1 MKTQLHVVIPVYNE
15 SEIIKVVV
23 EDWITVLNKLNISY
37 NLKLYNDGS
46 TDATLEELKKLKSLY
61 PDYMDLIDKK
71 NSGHG
76 PTILRSYNE
85 SLEAEWIFQV
95 DSDNEI
101 KAHYFTEF
109 WNVKEHY
116 DLVIG
121 KRVNRDSP
129 LFRKV
134 MTYFSYLV
142 VRVFYGKGIKDVNCP
157 YRLMR
162 TNAFKEIFKSIPKD
176 TFAPNIIVSGMAP
189 SKKLKIKS
197 LNIQF
202 DKRSSGESTLS
213 SNMLNLLKIS
223 INSFLE
229 IINYA
234 RKNKL

>member
-1 MKTQLHVVIPVYNE
+1 MKTQLYIVIPVYNE
-15 SEIIKVVV
+15 AGIIEVVIQ
-23 EDWITVLNKLNISY
+23 DWMAVLNTLDIRYKI
-37 NLKLYNDGS
+37 KLYNDGS
-46 TDATLEELKKLKSLY
+46 TDSTIEVLNTIIKQY
-61 PDYMDLIDKK
+61 PDYIELIDKK

-76 PTILRSYNE
+76 PTVLRSYRE
-85 SLEAEWIFQV
+85 ALDAEWVFQV

-109 WNVKEHY
+109 WNIREQY
-116 DLVIG
+116 DLIIG
-121 KRVNRDSP
+121 KRINRDSP

-142 VRVFYGKGIKDVNCP
+142 VKLFYGKGIKDANCP

-162 TNAFKEIFKSIPKD
+162 TSAFKTIFTSIPED
-176 TFAPNIIVSGMAP
+176 TFAPNIIVSGMA
-189 SKKLKIKS
+189 SKKKLNIKS
-197 LNIQF
+197 FNIQF
-202 DKRSSGESTLS
+202 DTRTVGVSSLS
-213 SNMLNLLKIS
+213 SNVPKLLKIS

>member
-1 MKTQLHVVIPVYNE
+1 MKTQLYVVIPVYNE
-15 SEIIKVVV
+15 AEIIHVVV
-23 EDWITVLNKLNISY
+23 DDWITVLNKLNINY
-37 NLKLYNDGS
+37 KLKLYNDGS
-46 TDATLEELKKLKSLY
+46 TDSTLEVIKKWKTQF
-61 PDYMDLIDKK
+61 PDYIELIDKE

-76 PTILRSYNE
+76 PTILKSYRE
-85 SLEAEWIFQV
+85 SLDAEWIFQV

-101 KAHYFTEF
+101 KAHYFADF
-109 WNVKEHY
+109 WNIKDDY

-142 VRVFYGKGIKDVNCP
+142 VKLFYGKGIKDVNCP

-162 TNAFKEIFKSIPKD
+162 TSAFKTIFTSIPED
-176 TFAPNIIVSGMAP
+176 TFAPNLIVSGMA
-189 SKKLKIKS
+189 SKKKLSIKS
-197 LNIQF
+197 FNIQF
-202 DKRSSGESTLS
+202 DTRASGVSSLS
-213 SNMLNLLKIS
+213 SNVPKLLKIS

-234 RKNKL
+234 RKSRL

>member
-15 SEIIKVVV
+15 AEIINVVV
-23 EDWITVLNKLNISY
+23 EDWITVLNKLNINY
-37 NLKLYNDGS
+37 KLKLYNDGS
-46 TDATLEELKKLKSLY
+46 TDSSLEVLNIMKNHY
-61 PDYMDLIDKK
+61 PDFIQIIDKK

-76 PTILRSYNE
+76 PTILKSYRE
-85 SLEAEWIFQV
+85 SLDAEWIFQV

-101 KAHYFTEF
+101 KAHCFADF
-109 WNVKEHY
+109 WNIKDGY

-142 VRVFYGKGIKDVNCP
+142 VRLFYGKGIKDVNCP

-162 TNAFKEIFKSIPKD
+162 TSAFKAIFTSIPED
-176 TFAPNIIVSGMAP
+176 TFAPNIIVSGMA
-189 SKKLKIKS
+189 SKKKFKIKS
-197 LNIQF
+197 FDIQF
-202 DKRSSGESTLS
+202 DTRSSGVSSLS
-213 SNMLNLLKIS
+213 SNVPKLLKIS

-234 RKNKL
+234 RKSKL

>member
-15 SEIIKVVV
+15 AEIINVVI
-23 EDWITVLNKLNISY
+23 EDWTSVLNKLRINY
-37 NLKLYNDGS
+37 KLKLYNDGS
-46 TDATLEELKKLKSLY
+46 TDSTLEVLKVLKNQY
-61 PDYMDLIDKK
+61 PDCIELIDKK

-76 PTILRSYNE
+76 PTILKSYRE

-109 WNVKEHY
+109 WNIKEDY

-121 KRVNRDSP
+121 KRINRDSP

-134 MTYFSYLV
+134 MTYVSYLV
-142 VRVFYGKGIKDVNCP
+142 VKLFYGKGIKDVNCP

-162 TNAFKEIFKSIPKD
+162 TSAFKPIFTNIPEN
-176 TFAPNIIVSGMAP
+176 TFAPNIIVSGMATR
-189 SKKLKIKS
+189 KKFKIK
-197 LNIQF
+197 LFDIQF
-202 DKRSSGESTLS
+202 ETRTSGESSLS
-213 SNMLNLLKIS
+213 ANIPKLLKIS
-223 INSFLE
+223 IDSFLE

-234 RKNKL
+234 RKSKL